1 MMFPK
6 VHIDPKP
13 VKVILFGNSLCRCN
27 QVKMRPYWICTVPN
41 PVTGVLIKG
50 KFEHKHTQREDSH
63 VKMEADWSDAP
74 TSQGMP
80 RIAETSTN

>member
-1 MMFPK
+1 M
-6 VHIDPKP
+6 
-13 VKVILFGNSLCRCN
+13 
-27 QVKMRPYWICTVPN
+27 VPN

-50 KFEHKHTQREDSH
+50 KFEHKHTQKEDSH

-80 RIAETSTN
+80 RIAKPPQTRRRHVTDSAAERSEGTSLVTLVLDF